1 MPGKL
6 QLLIQDLNEKHLHA
20 CAWILWE
27 PVGTSEFQIVSQSGF
42 ETANLQ
48 QITAAWEGH
57 DELLQQVFTTKTIRR
72 ASANSE
78 QIQKSNSATIS
89 LLVAAVISQ
98 DKVTSLLELF
108 FQDPEQLEVVLQDN
122 SLEKSLSQIAEVF
135 STDISSTPMQQH
147 ELADYLAELVSQTAP
162 ERLPH
167 VISNAICARYEVGR
181 CSLFSLADQSVRL
194 QGISGHPDCESRS
207 EIIRQLHEVVRNHA
221 SSLSVQNSLL
231 SLSKESLDQLK
242 SESAYLIWL
251 DQVFLTTGSK
261 QRQFAVMLVEYFE
274 KNRDDLLEQELLET
288 LPLWKIAIQSSRP
301 KLSGAGQ
308 SSKRTTFMSLIV
320 LAIICLLV
328 FLRVDL
334 TIRASGQVV
343 PATRHHLF
351 APESGLIKIED
362 LHLPASGE
370 VSAKQHLLTITNQEL
385 TLQLSQQE
393 GKIATLTEEIRSLKN
408 RRPERISERSPRMT
422 IDQDVSIR
430 LAQISTQLA
439 GLQKE
444 KKLLEQRIESLKIL
458 SPHRGTLLSWD
469 AEHQLAGRPVTRGQ
483 LLLTIGDSEGE
494 WEVLA
499 DVAENDLG
507 PLNSARAQKVIPFT
521 MKLDAD
527 SNRKWE
533 GTLTTISPIVLQQ
546 TSDEFV
552 LPVTGRLSRKITGVL
567 PGSRITMRISC
578 GKHPLG
584 YVLFRG
590 PIDTIRNFISW

>member
-1 MPGKL
+1 MPGEL
-6 QLLIQDLNEKHLHA
+6 QLLIQNLNEKHLHA

-27 PVGTSEFQIVSQSGF
+27 SAGTNEFQVVSQTGF
-42 ETANLQ
+42 GKGNLQ

-57 DELLQQVFTTKTIRR
+57 DELLQQVFKTQTIRR
-72 ASANSE
+72 ASASSE
-78 QIQKSNSATIS
+78 QIQESNSATLS
-89 LLVAAVISQ
+89 LLVAAVVSRG
-98 DKVTSLLELF
+98 KVTGLLELF
-108 FQDPEQLEVVLQDN
+108 FQDPDQLEIVLQDN
-122 SLEKSLSQIAEVF
+122 ALEKSLSQIAEVL
-135 STDISSTPMQQH
+135 TTITSSKPVQQN
-147 ELADYLAELVSQTAP
+147 ELAVYLTELVSQTAP
-162 ERLPH
+162 ELLLN
-167 VISNAICARYEVGR
+167 VISNAICARYDAGR
-181 CSLFSLADQSVRL
+181 CSLFSLANQSVRL
-194 QGISGHPDCESRS
+194 QGISGHPDFESRS
-207 EIIRQLHEVVRNHA
+207 EMIRQLHEVVRNH
-221 SSLSVQNSLL
+221 SNSLSVQNSLL
-231 SLSKESLDQLK
+231 SLSRESLDQLK
-242 SESAYLIWL
+242 SESAFLIRL
-251 DQVFLTTGSK
+251 DQVFQVAGST
-261 QRQFAVMLVEYFE
+261 QRQSGVMLVEYFE
-274 KNRDDLLEQELLET
+274 KNRDDLLEEELLET
-288 LPLWKIAIQSSRP
+288 LPLWKMAIQSSRP

-308 SSKRTTFMSLIV
+308 STKRTTFISLVV
-320 LAIICLLV
+320 LAIICLLI
-328 FLRVDL
+328 FLRIDL

-362 LHLPASGE
+362 LHLPASGH
-370 VSAKQHLLTITNQEL
+370 VSSKQHLLTITNQEL
-385 TLQLSQQE
+385 DLQLSQQE

-408 RRPERISERSPRMT
+408 RRPERNTESSLRMT

-430 LAQISTQLA
+430 LAEAATQLA

-444 KKLLEQRIESLKIL
+444 KELLEQRIESLQIL
-458 SPHRGTLLSWD
+458 SPHRGRLLSWD

-499 DVAENDLG
+499 DVSGNDIG
-507 PLNSARAQKVIPFT
+507 PLRKAREQKVIPFT

-527 SNRKWE
+527 TNRKWA

-552 LPVTGRLSRKITGVL
+552 LPVTGRLSQEITEVL

-578 GKHPLG
+578 GKSPLG